1 MFSVGNGDGNIKAR
15 SVPITREEW
24 TILCVVIVATEQI
37 DHHGLS
43 LFSVCTLSIRQ
54 EYFHPPRGAVKH
66 GMKQEDG
73 MGKTAFA
80 EASHLINSV
89 GLFVFTNDRIR

>member
-1 MFSVGNGDGNIKAR
+1 VFIVGNSDGNIKAR

-24 TILCVVIVATEQI
+24 TILCVAIVATEQI

-54 EYFHPPRGAVKH
+54 ESFHPLRGTVKH

-73 MGKTAFA
+73 MGKAACA

-89 GLFVFTNDRIR
+89 DLFVFTDNRIR